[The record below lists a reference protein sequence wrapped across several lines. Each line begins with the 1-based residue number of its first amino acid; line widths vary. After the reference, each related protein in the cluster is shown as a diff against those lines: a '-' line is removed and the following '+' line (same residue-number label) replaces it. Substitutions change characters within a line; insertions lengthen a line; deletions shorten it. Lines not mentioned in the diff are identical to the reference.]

1 MRVPPRVG
9 SQISIG
15 VAIPIPAPYSESL
28 TRARIDAGDP
38 EALAIAPHITLMPPS
53 VIEPEQMGEVRAHLR
68 QVATQHAPFVVG
80 LAGTDTF
87 RPISPVVFV
96 AVTEGAEGCAELHGS
111 VVGGPLAQEMRFPY
125 HPHVT
130 IAHDLD
136 DVHLDDAGRS
146 RADFE
151 ARFPVAQFALYE
163 YGDDG
168 VWREVEIF
176 SLVAHDVGGQR

>member
-1 MRVPPRVG
+1 MRVPLRVG

-15 VAIPIPAPYSESL
+15 VAIAIPAPYSESL

-38 EALAIAPHITLMPPS
+38 EALAIAPHITLMPPTA
-53 VIEPEQMGEVRAHLR
+53 IEPHQLDDVRVHLR
-68 QVATQHAPFVVG
+68 RVAAKHRPFVVA

-87 RPISPVVFV
+87 RPVSPVVFV
-96 AVTEGAEGCAELHGS
+96 AVAEGAEGCAELHGS
-111 VVGGPLAQEMRFPY
+111 VNSGPLGQPTRFPY

-136 DVHLDDAGRS
+136 DTRLDAAGLS

-168 VWREVEIF
+168 VWRELESF
-176 SLVAHDVGGQR
+176 PLVAHEDTGG